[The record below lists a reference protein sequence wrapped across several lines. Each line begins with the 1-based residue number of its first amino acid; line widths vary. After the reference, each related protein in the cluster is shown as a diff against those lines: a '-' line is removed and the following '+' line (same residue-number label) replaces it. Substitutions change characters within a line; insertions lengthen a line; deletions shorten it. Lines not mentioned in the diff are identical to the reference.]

1 MIGFFIIKISFY
13 KGYTLISLLFKPVI
27 HFKIYKSVTDLPDTW
42 DALPTNDLFLKTPFL
57 KALEYSCPKN
67 FNTNYVAIFNDNT
80 LVGITIIQR
89 VKLYLDDVFRNPT
102 DNALKR
108 LTKALIASVVRGN
121 ALIIGNL
128 MHTGQHGLYYNTKMI
143 SQTLFLDTIFKV
155 IDALSFQIKKEDN
168 KRVRIICFKDY
179 FETDCIH
186 QNQHLF
192 TKNKL
197 YKLQVQPNMVLTIP
211 SSWSSSKDY
220 VLALNKKYRSRYKS
234 ALKKATNVIKK
245 ELDLNEINTAS
256 KDIYSLYK
264 NVSDNAKVNSF
275 VLDKRH
281 FFYLKKELDQDF
293 RLFGYYLNDQLIG
306 FYTLI
311 LNNKQLETYFLG
323 YNPDFQS
330 KYQLYLN
337 MLYDMLDFAII
348 NGFKKVVYAR
358 TAMEIKS
365 SVGAKPNAMS
375 IYIKHTDNFILNPTL
390 KYIVNT
396 LNPASKWE
404 ERHPFK

>member
-1 MIGFFIIKISFY
+1 M
-13 KGYTLISLLFKPVI
+13 I

-57 KALEYSCPKN
+57 KALEHSCPKN
-67 FNTNYVAIFNDNT
+67 ISTNYIGIFKDNS
-80 LVGITIIQR
+80 LVGIAIIQR

-108 LTKALIASVVRGN
+108 LTKALIATVVKGN
-121 ALIIGNL
+121 ALIVGNL

-155 IDALSFQIKKEDN
+155 IDALSIQIKKEDN
-168 KRVRIICFKDY
+168 KRVRMICFKDY
-179 FETDCIH
+179 FETDNIH

-197 YKLQVQPNMVLTIP
+197 YKLQVQPNMVLDIIP
-211 SSWSSSKDY
+211 SWSSSKDY

-275 VLDKRH
+275 VLDIRH
-281 FFYLKKELDQDF
+281 FFYLKKELHQDF

-311 LNNKQLETYFLG
+311 LNNNQLETYFLG

-337 MLYDMLDFAII
+337 MLYDMLDFAIS

-365 SVGAKPNAMS
+365 SVGAKPNVMS
-375 IYIKHTDNFILNPTL
+375 IYIKHTDNLILNPTL

>member
-1 MIGFFIIKISFY
+1 M
-13 KGYTLISLLFKPVI
+13 I

-57 KALEYSCPKN
+57 KALEHSCPKN
-67 FNTNYVAIFNDNT
+67 ISTNYIGIFKDNS
-80 LVGITIIQR
+80 LVGIAIIQR

-108 LTKALIASVVRGN
+108 LTKALIASVVKGN
-121 ALIIGNL
+121 ALIVGNL
-128 MHTGQHGLYYNTKMI
+128 MHTGQHGLYYNSKMI

-155 IDALSFQIKKEDN
+155 IDALSIQIKKEDN
-168 KRVRIICFKDY
+168 KRVRMICFKDY
-179 FETDCIH
+179 FETDNIH

-197 YKLQVQPNMVLTIP
+197 YKLQVQPNMVLDIIP
-211 SSWSSSKDY
+211 SWSSSQDY
-220 VLALNKKYRSRYKS
+220 VLALSKKYRSRYKS

-256 KDIYSLYK
+256 KDIYSFYK

-311 LNNKQLETYFLG
+311 LNNNQLETYFLG

-337 MLYDMLDFAII
+337 MLYDMLDFAIT

>member
-197 YKLQVQPNMVLTIP
+197 YKLQVQPNMVLDIIP
-211 SSWSSSKDY
+211 SWSSSKDY

-275 VLDKRH
+275 VLDKWH
-281 FFYLKKELDQDF
+281 FFYLKKELQQDF

-311 LNNKQLETYFLG
+311 LNNNQLETYFLG

-337 MLYDMLDFAII
+337 MLYDMLDFAIV

-396 LNPASKWE
+396 LNPASKWV